1 MSALDAQSPERLALA
16 NRLLDALDFD
26 NTSRRFRSR
35 QMPGV
40 SDEGRTAMDAIASI
54 EEKAL
59 TPEKLRPPVAKAY
72 ASLFSEDELRR
83 LIAFYE
89 SPIGRRYT
97 AVQPQIADSMQRVIS
112 EAFEEY
118 GDELKK
124 TLLPPGMF
132 EPPG

>member
-1 MSALDAQSPERLALA
+1 
-16 NRLLDALDFD
+16 
-26 NTSRRFRSR
+26 
-35 QMPGV
+35 MPGV